1 MRFFHAAL
9 FALVSLAAA
18 KSKSTGKRQS
28 PIDLPALD
36 STPVGD
42 ETIQLTVSKSSAY
55 LSHLGKT
62 AQAAWDGGKKGQ
74 LVLNCEK
81 YKALQLHFHM
91 GSEHRIEGE
100 QYALEMHIVHQN
112 VNDPDQLA
120 VIGVLFEESDE
131 TNPFLDQIF
140 PALED
145 NEFVNGTQVDLG
157 VVRGKSLELTPG
169 TVFYRYP
176 GSLTTPPYS
185 ENVEWVVSSTIQP
198 ISTEQLEAYSN
209 QFPKPT
215 TRDVQRLHGRE
226 VTLVEL

>member
-28 PIDLPALD
+28 PIDLPAPEL
-36 STPVGD
+36 TPAGD
-42 ETIQLTVSKSSAY
+42 ETVELTLSKSSAY

-62 AQAAWDGGKKGQ
+62 VQAAWDGGKKGK
-74 LVLNCEK
+74 LVLNGEK

-91 GSEHRIEGE
+91 GSEHLVDGE

-112 VNDPDQLA
+112 VDDPDQLA

-131 TNPFLDQIF
+131 ANPFLDQIF

-145 NEFVNGTQVDLG
+145 DEFVNGTQVDLG
-157 VVRGKSLELTPG
+157 VIHGKSLDLTPG

-185 ENVEWVVSSTIQP
+185 ENVEWLVSAVIQP
-198 ISTEQLEAYSN
+198 ISTKQLEAYST

-215 TRDVQRLHGRE
+215 ARDIQRLHGRE